1 MVKLIKKNMVL
12 GIILDVLCCGAGV
25 LLVELIISL
34 IEKRAFSPDW
44 RWVVWISVILTIGD
58 VVTARKKKDK
68 Q

>member
-25 LLVELIISL
+25 LLVEFIISL